1 MPKLINCEYDLNI
14 TRRRIV
20 GGLKGYEMK
29 LSGSLVSGTEVTVA
43 KEREDGEGVNL
54 TPSKLTTSSALEE
67 FQKRKQKK
75 T

>member
-1 MPKLINCEYDLNI
+1 
-14 TRRRIV
+14 
-20 GGLKGYEMK
+20 MK

-75 T
+75 ISFKIIVTVKQRSVGIYQQACEHN